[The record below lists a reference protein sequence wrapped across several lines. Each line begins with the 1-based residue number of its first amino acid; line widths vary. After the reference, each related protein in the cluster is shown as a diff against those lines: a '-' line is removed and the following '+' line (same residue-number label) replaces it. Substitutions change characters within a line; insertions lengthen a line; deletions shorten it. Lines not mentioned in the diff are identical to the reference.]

1 MDKDSKESVSAPPPE
16 NLAPLKE
23 CLRITVNGFCGVGDR
38 TPLVSEDNNK
48 GSSSGS
54 CWVLPGDWGVE
65 HEWWLRLALAAVCAA
80 WENVGE
86 EDVVVVVRVE

>member
-1 MDKDSKESVSAPPPE
+1 MEDDRSGERGFSEAGETKGVVDKDSKESVSAPPPE

-65 HEWWLRLALAAVCAA
+65 HEW
-80 WENVGE
+80 
-86 EDVVVVVRVE
+86 